1 MCKGGYYLEGGA
13 LTQNIS
19 GDMPVSI
26 CFFLVMVQDPLTFRY
41 IFLDDELVN
50 KELSECY
57 VDYFVDVKQTVGAVV
72 LL

>member
-1 MCKGGYYLEGGA
+1 
-13 LTQNIS
+13 
-19 GDMPVSI
+19 MPVSI
-26 CFFLVMVQDPLTFRY
+26 CVSNGMVQDPLTFRY

>member
-1 MCKGGYYLEGGA
+1 
-13 LTQNIS
+13 
-19 GDMPVSI
+19 MPVSI
-26 CFFLVMVQDPLTFRY
+26 CVLNGMVQDPLTFRF

-50 KELSECY
+50 KEFSECY